1 MTTDGDRLMI
11 PLRSTA
17 AAGLLALFLAPPAVA
32 QGIPTQSAGPADSGA
47 QRDRPALRTEPAPPM
62 AKEMRPRGQPQVEP
76 PARVEVEPPARAEDD
91 FAQPPP
97 AGCRY
102 RDNKLDLLV

>member
-1 MTTDGDRLMI
+1 MVTDPMI

-17 AAGLLALFLAPPAVA
+17 AAGLLAIILALPAAAQSIPA
-32 QGIPTQSAGPADSGA
+32 QGTGPADSGV
-47 QRDRPALRTEPAPPM
+47 QREGISPRTEPPPPM
-62 AKEMRPRGQPQVEP
+62 AKEIRPRGQPKVEP
-76 PARVEVEPPARAEDD
+76 PAHADD
-91 FAQPPP
+91 EFAVPPP

>member
-1 MTTDGDRLMI
+1 
-11 PLRSTA
+11 
-17 AAGLLALFLAPPAVA
+17 
-32 QGIPTQSAGPADSGA
+32 
-47 QRDRPALRTEPAPPM
+47 M
-62 AKEMRPRGQPQVEP
+62 AKEMRPRGKP
-76 PARVEVEPPARAEDD
+76 EVEPPARAEDD